1 MKQTVLIVNENANAR
16 IIAET
21 LLRSR
26 GVDVLGA
33 QDAMEA
39 LDLLERNGRD
49 IGLLVVDLDEMSPG
63 MSGWE
68 LMRQVR
74 RRFGGL
80 PLPQQPR
87 VVVQS
92 ERTDP
97 EAERFVR
104 HLGAEV
110 FLHKPLPPARFLSQ
124 VVGLLAQRDV
134 EDGRLRAGQ
143 AT

>member
-1 MKQTVLIVNENANAR
+1 MNQTVLIVNENANAR

-26 GVDVLGA
+26 GIDTLGA

-39 LDLLERNGRD
+39 LDILERNGSD
-49 IGLLVVDLDEMSPG
+49 VGLLVVDLDEMSPG

-68 LMRQVR
+68 LMRQIR

-80 PLPQQPR
+80 PLPHQPR

-92 ERTDP
+92 ERSHP

-104 HLGAEV
+104 HLGAEA
-110 FLHKPLPPARFLSQ
+110 FFRKPMAPARFLEQ
-124 VVGLLAQRDV
+124 VADLLTQKNAQS
-134 EDGRLRAGQ
+134 GPLRLGQ
-143 AT
+143 AH